1 MILLSSIINEF
12 ESSFFNKYNTRV
24 LPSHKKALSAM
35 KMCRSEFSP
44 KMLAQCSNEDCR
56 SVTYIPHSCG
66 HRNCPHCQHHESQQW
81 IENQLNKL
89 VPAKYYLLTFTLPCQ
104 FRQVAW
110 QNQRA
115 LYTLLFSCVNEV
127 LTTFTKNDKK
137 LRGKPGLMM
146 VLHTHSRELGFHPH
160 IHVVMPA
167 ASIDTKTRQWRVK
180 STKYLFDHEALAIV
194 FRAVLLK
201 TMDTHQLP
209 IPQQYP
215 KKWVVDCKFVG
226 KGEKAIIYL
235 GKYLYKGVV
244 QEKDILKNENGEVTF
259 RFINSKTK
267 AYQTKTVSGEEFLWL
282 LLTHV
287 LPKGFR
293 RVRNFGFLNSR
304 SKQLIKLLQYLL
316 NLNPANFMKKL
327 KQRSKILCK
336 RCGSPMDI
344 IQTMIE
350 HLPLHL
356 AMISPR
362 TVGN

>member
-1 MILLSSIINEF
+1 MIFLSSIIDEF
-12 ESSFFNKYNTRV
+12 ESSFFDKYNTHI

-56 SVTYIPHSCG
+56 SITYIPHSCG
-66 HRNCPHCQHHESQQW
+66 HRSCPHCQHHESQQW

-104 FRQVAW
+104 FRQVTW

-115 LYTLLFSCVNEV
+115 MYTLLFSCVKEV

-146 VLHTHSRELGFHPH
+146 VLHTHSRELAFHPH

-167 ASIDTKTRQWRVK
+167 ASIDTQTRQWRVK

-194 FRAVLLK
+194 FKAVLLK
-201 TMDTHQLP
+201 TMGTHELP
-209 IPQQYP
+209 LPRQYP

-226 KGEKAIIYL
+226 KGKKAIIYL
-235 GKYLYKGVV
+235 GKYLYKGAI
-244 QEKDILKNENGEVTF
+244 QEKDILKNENGKVTF

-267 AYQTKTVSGEEFLWL
+267 VYQTKTVSGEEFLWL
-282 LLTHV
+282 LLKHV

-293 RVRNFGFLNSR
+293 RVRNFGFLNPR
-304 SKQLIKLLQYLL
+304 SKQLVKLLQYLL
-316 NLNPANFMKKL
+316 NLNPFDFLKKL
-327 KQRSKILCK
+327 KHRPKIRCK
-336 RCGSPMDI
+336 CCGSPMEI
-344 IQTMIE
+344 VQTMIV

-356 AMISPR
+356 AMISP
-362 TVGN
+362 

>member
-1 MILLSSIINEF
+1 MIFLSSIIDEF
-12 ESSFFNKYNTRV
+12 ESSFLDKYNTRI
-24 LPSHKKALSAM
+24 LLSHKKALSAM

-44 KMLAQCSNEDCR
+44 KMLVQCSNEDCR

-89 VPAKYYLLTFTLPCQ
+89 VPAKYYLLTFTLPRQ
-104 FRQVAW
+104 FRQVTW

-115 LYTLLFSCVNEV
+115 MYTLLFSCVKEV

-146 VLHTHSRELGFHPH
+146 VLHTHSRELDFHPH

-167 ASIDTKTRQWRVK
+167 ASIDTKTRQWCVK

-194 FRAVLLK
+194 FKAILLK
-201 TMDTHQLP
+201 TMGIQQLP
-209 IPQQYP
+209 IPKQYP
-215 KKWVVDCKFVG
+215 KTWVIDCKFVG

-235 GKYLYKGVV
+235 GKYLYKGVI
-244 QEKDILKNENGEVTF
+244 QEKDILKNENGKVTF

-267 AYQTKTVSGEEFLWL
+267 AYQTKTVSGEDFLWL
-282 LLTHV
+282 LLRHV

-293 RVRNFGFLNSR
+293 RVRNFGFLNPR

-316 NLNPANFMKKL
+316 NLNPLDFLKKL
-327 KQRSKILCK
+327 KQRPKIRCK
-336 RCGSPMDI
+336 CCGSPMEI

-350 HLPLHL
+350 HIPLHL
-356 AMISPR
+356 AMISP
-362 TVGN
+362 